1 MNNSNLEKPV
11 KSTAWIVATIWANII
26 IIGLIT
32 FIVLLLLNFLFVL
45 LFDFSIFDILIGRI
59 LLALVI
65 IGQWIYAIRL
75 GVKTVVKKSVI
86 NKKKIF
92 KVCLWVALIHLFLM
106 TGLILL
112 WLVLL
117 TVSPPLEIMLLGG
130 WSEVIKMSLIMWGFS
145 FLISLGCF
153 GVTYYWC
160 KKLIR

>member
-106 TGLILL
+106 TGLLFFGYIKMP
-112 WLVLL
+112 VC
-117 TVSPPLEIMLLGG
+117 
-130 WSEVIKMSLIMWGFS
+130 EVILWGGIEEVRKDFLLVWVY
-145 FLISLGCF
+145 FVLISLGYF
-153 GVTYYWC
+153 GITYYWF
-160 KKLIR
+160 KKLIK

>member
-1 MNNSNLEKPV
+1 MNNSNLEKPI
-11 KSTAWIVATIWANII
+11 KSTLWIVATIWANII
-26 IIGLIT
+26 IIGLLMGLASI
-32 FIVLLLLNFLFVL
+32 LLHALFVR
-45 LFDFSIFDILIGRI
+45 LFDSHIAGILIMLI
-59 LLALVI
+59 S
-65 IGQWIYAIRL
+65 IGVMIFAIRL
-75 GVKTVVKKSVI
+75 GVKSVLKKSI
-86 NKKKIF
+86 IKKEKIF
-92 KVCLWVALIHLFLM
+92 KISLLTGLIYLFLM

-145 FLISLGCF
+145 FLISLGYF